1 MLQKKLE
8 RSQPISDQLQEI
20 LKERIRNDDYPA
32 GAKFPSESDLAED
45 FGVSRI
51 TVRRACTKLVT
62 EGLIVRRWGVGT
74 FVSRIAQ
81 IMNPINQVIDFKEL
95 IKSAGFK
102 PAVKIESTQAISAGQ
117 ALAES
122 LSVNEGDRLIEIK
135 STFTADGNPAILATT
150 HIPEWLLGDDFGHIL
165 ADPEI
170 TEPFLDFLKTRCNQ
184 KVMNMVTVFWPDT
197 LKGCEISLAGQDP
210 TTAVLVMN
218 HIAYNADEMPIF
230 ASSQIHIGNIMKYTV
245 IRQGEDHG

>member
-1 MLQKKLE
+1 MPEKSIE
-8 RSQPISDQLQEI
+8 RSIPISDQLQEI
-20 LKERIRNDDYPA
+20 LKERIKSGDYPA
-32 GAKFPSESDLAED
+32 GSRFPSESDLAED

-81 IMNPINQVIDFKEL
+81 IMNPINEVIDFKQL
-95 IKSAGFK
+95 IQSAGYQ
-102 PAVKIESTQAISAGQ
+102 PAVFIESAQAISAGQ

-122 LSVNEGDRLIEIK
+122 LSVNEGDRLMEIK
-135 STFTADGNPAILATT
+135 SSFTADGNPAILATT
-150 HIPEWLLGDDFGHIL
+150 NIPEWLLGDNIDQIL
-165 ADPEI
+165 ADPGI

-197 LKGCEISLAGQDP
+197 LKGCEITLDGYDP

-218 HIAYNADEMPIF
+218 HIAYNADEVPIF
-230 ASSQIHIGNIMKYTV
+230 ASSQAHIGNIMKYTV